1 MSAVLETP
9 RLCLEPLSV
18 THAEA
23 LFHGLSNP
31 ALYDF
36 VPQDPPASP
45 DELRNR
51 FARVLKGPADG
62 RAIWRNWAVKIRQ
75 NDRYAGFIETT
86 IRQDKS
92 VYLAYFIFAAI
103 WRQGIGHEG
112 VHAVLDHLRAAYEAK
127 EVIAE
132 MDTRNL
138 ASIGLV
144 ESLGF
149 MRIGETE
156 NADFFKG
163 QVSNEYCYRL
173 AFGKDKSASGLLRI

>member
-1 MSAVLETP
+1 MPPVLETP
-9 RLCLEPLSV
+9 RLQLEPLSV

-31 ALYDF
+31 SLYDF

-62 RAIWRNWAVKIRQ
+62 RAMWRNWAVKIRQ
-75 NDRYAGFIETT
+75 DGSYAGFIETT
-86 IRQDKS
+86 IREDKS
-92 VYLAYFIFAAI
+92 VYLAYFIFAAV
-103 WRQGIGHEG
+103 WRQGIGREG
-112 VHAVLDHLRAAYEAK
+112 VKAVLDHLCAAYDAK
-127 EVIAE
+127 EAIAE
-132 MDTRNL
+132 MDKRNL

-163 QVSNEYCYRL
+163 QVSNEYCYSL
-173 AFGKDKSASGLLRI
+173 ALGRGKSAK

>member
-1 MSAVLETP
+1 MPAVLETS
-9 RLCLEPLSV
+9 RLQLEPLSLA
-18 THAEA
+18 HAEA

-31 ALYDF
+31 SLYDF

-62 RAIWRNWAVKIRQ
+62 RAMWRNWAVKIRQ
-75 NDRYAGFIETT
+75 NDSYAGFIETT
-86 IRQDKS
+86 IRRDKS
-92 VYLAYFIFAAI
+92 VYLAYFIFAAV

-112 VHAVLDHLRAAYEAK
+112 VQAVLGHLRAAYDAM

-173 AFGKDKSASGLLRI
+173 ALGKDKFAK